1 MYYGPAHK
9 CADDSREAFGRMR
22 IQKTKKSPVPPG
34 FFEVDLF
41 GVGNTAH
48 FADDRDFDLARIL
61 HVALNFL

>member
-9 CADDSREAFGRMR
+9 CADDSREAFGGMR
-22 IQKTKKSPVPPG
+22 IQKNKKSPEVPG

-41 GVGNTAH
+41 GVRDTAH
-48 FADDRDFDLARIL
+48 LADDRDFDLARIL